1 MPYLTYE
8 EFKELTEDTVQI
20 TDSEFKKLLP
30 KATALLDNITSHF
43 YQRIDISKDNEWR
56 VRQFKLGL
64 CAQIEYFHDLGA
76 TTFESINN
84 SPQTFQAGRTSVSNA
99 SRYNPSGANESKPL
113 IAEDVYIYLEGTGLL
128 YAGVGVRSW

>member
-1 MPYLTYE
+1 MAYLTFE
-8 EFKELTEDTVQI
+8 ELQGLTSIDLDEQQFD
-20 TDSEFKKLLP
+20 KLLP
-30 KATALLDNITSHF
+30 KASAILDNVTSHF
-43 YQRIDISKDNEWR
+43 YQRYDIEKDNAWR

-64 CAQIEYFHDLGA
+64 CAQIEYFNDLGA

-128 YAGVGVRSW
+128 YSGVRSW